1 MNDFEISVTTVAF
14 LIFLGVL
21 TYVFGEDKEK

>member
-1 MNDFEISVTTVAF
+1 MNDFEISVTTITF

-21 TYVFGEDKEK
+21 TYVFGEDKE

>member
-1 MNDFEISVTTVAF
+1 MTDFEISVATVAL

-21 TYVFGEDKEK
+21 TYVFGEDKE